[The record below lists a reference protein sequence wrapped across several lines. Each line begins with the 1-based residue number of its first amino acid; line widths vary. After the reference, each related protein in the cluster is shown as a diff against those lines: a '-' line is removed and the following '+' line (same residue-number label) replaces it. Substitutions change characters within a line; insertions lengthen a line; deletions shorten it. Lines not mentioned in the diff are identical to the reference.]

1 MELKNYIKTTLTKKE
16 ANLNE
21 AINNLTNNL
30 IKELSSYY
38 SPYFTYNKYRKE
50 IDKLTNKFTN
60 TLGIKCYITSYN
72 KHGMK
77 SNTLYK
83 IINRGKYTIKY
94 DDITFKNAILWEIT
108 VLLATYGNDLFEGQI
123 KLMIMN
129 VLLKNFQH
137 YSYNTLDRTYTL
149 NFDIKNIVELYNEL
163 MEMDFEDIDYI
174 KLPGIYDDIREKS
187 YIDAATEYD
196 IKEKPE
202 NIEDLTDLFNEYM
215 TRSDKVKAIANR
227 YLCTTKTARNYMK
240 KFGLWNNTKKANE
253 PIITVDFSKLNAIIK
268 ADNKINNFKNELNFY
283 KL

>member
-1 MELKNYIKTTLTKKE
+1 MELINYIKTTLTKKE
-16 ANLNE
+16 AKLNE

-77 SNTLYK
+77 NNTLYK
-83 IINRGKYTIKY
+83 IINRGKYTVKY

-108 VLLATYGNDLFEGQI
+108 VLLATYGVDLFEGQI
-123 KLMIMN
+123 KLMFMN
-129 VLLKNFQH
+129 ILLNNFQH
-137 YSYNTLDRTYTL
+137 YSYNTLDKTYTL
-149 NFDIKNIVELYNEL
+149 NFDIKNIVELYNEI
-163 MEMDFEDIDYI
+163 MDMDFEDIDYI
-174 KLPGIYDDIREKS
+174 KLPGIYEDIREKS

-253 PIITVDFSKLNAIIK
+253 PILNIDFSKLNAIIK
-268 ADNKINNFKNELNFY
+268 ADKEIINFKNELKFQR
-283 KL
+283 L